1 MNEGI
6 KIKDKIT
13 IHLKTNWDN
22 YLLFFGIAAYILFG
36 LLSIDTTQKT
46 PFEII
51 GDGVVAFIVIYILKT
66 WWSKKGIRAGYASD
80 LFLLKIDTY
89 GKKKEQ
95 ISPYIDEV
103 ASFCEWDN
111 NRRLEIEQRQFLVK
125 HGMTLEKYKQGVY
138 NDRENIKEIDK
149 LFSEINVYK
158 YTVTD
163 ITNAYDN
170 STNEHEIMT
179 KSVMKY
185 EKKQRLSDIIFGFA
199 NMFVFGYFTWR
210 YNGFDVG
217 AIITSSTIVATGM
230 FNGIIKYFNS
240 YSFIAQDIRGKIE
253 KVITKIDEFI
263 AARNKYPGIF
273 REKNIEYV
281 SKPTEE
287 IKEIVKAKEENK
299 IEEQP
304 LLTRPNLI
312 PIDI

>member
-1 MNEGI
+1 MEQNI
-6 KIKDKIT
+6 KIKNKLT
-13 IHLKTNWDN
+13 LHFKSNWDN
-22 YLLFFGIAAYILFG
+22 YLLVFGIAAYILFG
-36 LLSIDTTQKT
+36 LLSIETTQKT

-125 HGMTLEKYKQGVY
+125 YGISLERYKKGEY
-138 NDRENIKEIDK
+138 GNRADIEEINK
-149 LFSEINVYK
+149 GFSKINVYK

-179 KSVMKY
+179 KSVIKY

-217 AIITSSTIVATGM
+217 AIITSSTNVATGM

-253 KVITKIDEFI
+253 RT
-263 AARNKYPGIF
+263 NK
-273 REKNIEYV
+273 
-281 SKPTEE
+281 
-287 IKEIVKAKEENK
+287 
-299 IEEQP
+299 P
-304 LLTRPNLI
+304 LYWWGCLVLRVG
-312 PIDI
+312 